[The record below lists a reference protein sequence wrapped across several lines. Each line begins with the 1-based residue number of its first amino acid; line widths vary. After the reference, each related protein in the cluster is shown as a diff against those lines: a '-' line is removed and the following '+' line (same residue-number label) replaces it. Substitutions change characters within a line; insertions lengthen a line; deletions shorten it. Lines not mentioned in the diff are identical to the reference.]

1 MEWNE
6 ETYMANTLDKLD
18 ELESLQGK
26 LYAGY
31 ILAMDKGHIRA
42 EVYKKGHRYV
52 CFVYHSVPYC
62 TPRWVRS
69 GKCYAAQES
78 IVDALAKAGY
88 DCDKCHYGWDALRQ
102 IGQEFG
108 DNFRLY
114 TFGNF

>member
-18 ELESLQGK
+18 E
-26 LYAGY
+26 
-31 ILAMDKGHIRA
+31 
-42 EVYKKGHRYV
+42 
-52 CFVYHSVPYC
+52 
-62 TPRWVRS
+62 
-69 GKCYAAQES
+69 QES